1 MDIAGKTVAF
11 LGDSITEGVGASC
24 VENRF
29 TDVFARLTGGV
40 ALNYGVSATRI
51 ARQKV
56 VTEDLC
62 DRDFNMRVEEID
74 ASADVVVVF
83 GGTNDFGHGDAPI
96 GKFTDNTVYTFYGAL
111 HVLYRQLLER
121 FPEKDIIVLT
131 PLHRLSENVTINERG
146 IPCEPLKKY
155 VEAIREVVAS
165 PHVELAVHLF
175 ADLALATS
183 FLGVSLGLFDYL
195 ADMFQRKN
203 SVGGRLQS
211 GIITFL
217 PPLAFALFYPRG
229 FVMALGYAGVA
240 LAVLALIMP
249 ALLVMKS
256 RREHPQATW
265 RVAGGAPTL
274 WLVLLCGIGI
284 VAIQFS
290 IAAGLLPAVG

>member
-24 VENRF
+24 VENRY

-40 ALNYGVSATRI
+40 ALNYGISATRI

-62 DRDFNMRVEEID
+62 DRDFNMRVEEMD

-155 VEAIREVVAS
+155 VEAIREVAEYYSLPVLDLWKMSGMQPSVDVIREKYMPDGLHPSDLGA
-165 PHVELAVHLF
+165 AKI
-175 ADLALATS
+175 ADKLRD
-183 FLGVSLGLFDYL
+183 FLISL
-195 ADMFQRKN
+195 
-203 SVGGRLQS
+203 
-211 GIITFL
+211 
-217 PPLAFALFYPRG
+217 
-229 FVMALGYAGVA
+229 
-240 LAVLALIMP
+240 
-249 ALLVMKS
+249 
-256 RREHPQATW
+256 
-265 RVAGGAPTL
+265 
-274 WLVLLCGIGI
+274 
-284 VAIQFS
+284 
-290 IAAGLLPAVG
+290 

>member
-24 VENRF
+24 VENRY

-40 ALNYGVSATRI
+40 ALNYGISATRI

-155 VEAIREVVAS
+155 VEAIREVAEYYSLPVLDLWKMSGMQPSVDVIREKYMPDGLHPSDLGA
-165 PHVELAVHLF
+165 AKI
-175 ADLALATS
+175 ADKLRD
-183 FLGVSLGLFDYL
+183 FLISL
-195 ADMFQRKN
+195 
-203 SVGGRLQS
+203 
-211 GIITFL
+211 
-217 PPLAFALFYPRG
+217 
-229 FVMALGYAGVA
+229 
-240 LAVLALIMP
+240 
-249 ALLVMKS
+249 
-256 RREHPQATW
+256 
-265 RVAGGAPTL
+265 
-274 WLVLLCGIGI
+274 
-284 VAIQFS
+284 
-290 IAAGLLPAVG
+290 

>member
-155 VEAIREVVAS
+155 VEAIREVAEYYSLPVLDLWKMSGMQPSVDVIREKYMPDGLHPSDLGA
-165 PHVELAVHLF
+165 AKI
-175 ADLALATS
+175 ADKLRD
-183 FLGVSLGLFDYL
+183 FLISL
-195 ADMFQRKN
+195 
-203 SVGGRLQS
+203 
-211 GIITFL
+211 
-217 PPLAFALFYPRG
+217 
-229 FVMALGYAGVA
+229 
-240 LAVLALIMP
+240 
-249 ALLVMKS
+249 
-256 RREHPQATW
+256 
-265 RVAGGAPTL
+265 
-274 WLVLLCGIGI
+274 
-284 VAIQFS
+284 
-290 IAAGLLPAVG
+290 

>member
-1 MDIAGKTVAF
+1 RVFIIGSFIPLVAYIF
-11 LGDSITEGVGASC
+11 WQLATLGS
-24 VENRF
+24 
-29 TDVFARLTGGV
+29 
-40 ALNYGVSATRI
+40 
-51 ARQKV
+51 
-56 VTEDLC
+56 
-62 DRDFNMRVEEID
+62 ID
-74 ASADVVVVF
+74 APA
-83 GGTNDFGHGDAPI
+83 
-96 GKFTDNTVYTFYGAL
+96 FTAL
-111 HVLYRQLLER
+111 LANNAGLNGLL
-121 FPEKDIIVLT
+121 
-131 PLHRLSENVTINERG
+131 
-146 IPCEPLKKY
+146 
-155 VEAIREVVAS
+155 EAIREVVAS

-256 RREHPQATW
+256 RREQPQATW

>member
-62 DRDFNMRVEEID
+62 DRDFNMRVEEMD

-96 GKFTDNTVYTFYGAL
+96 GRFTDNTVYTFYGAL

-155 VEAIREVVAS
+155 VEAIREVAEYYSLPVLDLWKMSGMQPSVDVIREKYMPDGLHPSDLGA
-165 PHVELAVHLF
+165 AKI
-175 ADLALATS
+175 ADKLRD
-183 FLGVSLGLFDYL
+183 FLISL
-195 ADMFQRKN
+195 
-203 SVGGRLQS
+203 
-211 GIITFL
+211 
-217 PPLAFALFYPRG
+217 
-229 FVMALGYAGVA
+229 
-240 LAVLALIMP
+240 
-249 ALLVMKS
+249 
-256 RREHPQATW
+256 
-265 RVAGGAPTL
+265 
-274 WLVLLCGIGI
+274 
-284 VAIQFS
+284 
-290 IAAGLLPAVG
+290 

>member
-24 VENRF
+24 VENRY
-29 TDVFARLTGGV
+29 TDVFARLTGDV
-40 ALNYGVSATRI
+40 ALNYGISGTRI

-56 VTEDLC
+56 VTEDLF
-62 DRDFNMRVEEID
+62 DRDFNMRVEEMD

-155 VEAIREVVAS
+155 VEAIREVAEYYSLPVLDLWKMSGMQPSVDVIREKYMPDGLHPSDLGA
-165 PHVELAVHLF
+165 AKI
-175 ADLALATS
+175 ADKLRD
-183 FLGVSLGLFDYL
+183 FLISL
-195 ADMFQRKN
+195 
-203 SVGGRLQS
+203 
-211 GIITFL
+211 
-217 PPLAFALFYPRG
+217 
-229 FVMALGYAGVA
+229 
-240 LAVLALIMP
+240 
-249 ALLVMKS
+249 
-256 RREHPQATW
+256 
-265 RVAGGAPTL
+265 
-274 WLVLLCGIGI
+274 
-284 VAIQFS
+284 
-290 IAAGLLPAVG
+290 

>member
-62 DRDFNMRVEEID
+62 DRDFNMRVEEMD

-155 VEAIREVVAS
+155 VEAIREVAEYYSLPVLDLWKMSGMQPSVDVIREKYMPDGLHPSDLGA
-165 PHVELAVHLF
+165 AKI
-175 ADLALATS
+175 ADKLRD
-183 FLGVSLGLFDYL
+183 FLISL
-195 ADMFQRKN
+195 
-203 SVGGRLQS
+203 
-211 GIITFL
+211 
-217 PPLAFALFYPRG
+217 
-229 FVMALGYAGVA
+229 
-240 LAVLALIMP
+240 
-249 ALLVMKS
+249 
-256 RREHPQATW
+256 
-265 RVAGGAPTL
+265 
-274 WLVLLCGIGI
+274 
-284 VAIQFS
+284 
-290 IAAGLLPAVG
+290 

>member
-131 PLHRLSENVTINERG
+131 PLHRLSENVTINECG

-155 VEAIREVVAS
+155 VEAIREVAEYYSLPVLDLWKMSGMQPSVDVIREKYMPDGLHPSDLGA
-165 PHVELAVHLF
+165 AKI
-175 ADLALATS
+175 ADKLRD
-183 FLGVSLGLFDYL
+183 FLISL
-195 ADMFQRKN
+195 
-203 SVGGRLQS
+203 
-211 GIITFL
+211 
-217 PPLAFALFYPRG
+217 
-229 FVMALGYAGVA
+229 
-240 LAVLALIMP
+240 
-249 ALLVMKS
+249 
-256 RREHPQATW
+256 
-265 RVAGGAPTL
+265 
-274 WLVLLCGIGI
+274 
-284 VAIQFS
+284 
-290 IAAGLLPAVG
+290 

>member
-96 GKFTDNTVYTFYGAL
+96 GRFTDNTVYTFYGAL

-155 VEAIREVVAS
+155 VEAIREVAEYYSLPVLDLWKMSGMQPSVDVIREKYMPDGLHPSDLGA
-165 PHVELAVHLF
+165 AKI
-175 ADLALATS
+175 ADKLRD
-183 FLGVSLGLFDYL
+183 FLISL
-195 ADMFQRKN
+195 
-203 SVGGRLQS
+203 
-211 GIITFL
+211 
-217 PPLAFALFYPRG
+217 
-229 FVMALGYAGVA
+229 
-240 LAVLALIMP
+240 
-249 ALLVMKS
+249 
-256 RREHPQATW
+256 
-265 RVAGGAPTL
+265 
-274 WLVLLCGIGI
+274 
-284 VAIQFS
+284 
-290 IAAGLLPAVG
+290 

>member
-24 VENRF
+24 VENRY

-40 ALNYGVSATRI
+40 ALNYGISGTRI

-56 VTEDLC
+56 VTEDLF
-62 DRDFNMRVEEID
+62 DRDFNMRVEEMD

-155 VEAIREVVAS
+155 VEAIREVAEYYSLPVLDLWKMSGMQPSVDVIREKYMPDGLHPSDLGA
-165 PHVELAVHLF
+165 AKI
-175 ADLALATS
+175 ADKLRA
-183 FLGVSLGLFDYL
+183 FLISL
-195 ADMFQRKN
+195 
-203 SVGGRLQS
+203 
-211 GIITFL
+211 
-217 PPLAFALFYPRG
+217 
-229 FVMALGYAGVA
+229 
-240 LAVLALIMP
+240 
-249 ALLVMKS
+249 
-256 RREHPQATW
+256 
-265 RVAGGAPTL
+265 
-274 WLVLLCGIGI
+274 
-284 VAIQFS
+284 
-290 IAAGLLPAVG
+290 

>member
-40 ALNYGVSATRI
+40 ALNYGISATRI

-96 GKFTDNTVYTFYGAL
+96 GRFTDNTVYTFYGAL

-155 VEAIREVVAS
+155 VEAIREVAEYYSLPVLDLWKMSGMQPSVDVIREKYMPDGLHPSDLGA
-165 PHVELAVHLF
+165 AKI
-175 ADLALATS
+175 ADKLRD
-183 FLGVSLGLFDYL
+183 FLISL
-195 ADMFQRKN
+195 
-203 SVGGRLQS
+203 
-211 GIITFL
+211 
-217 PPLAFALFYPRG
+217 
-229 FVMALGYAGVA
+229 
-240 LAVLALIMP
+240 
-249 ALLVMKS
+249 
-256 RREHPQATW
+256 
-265 RVAGGAPTL
+265 
-274 WLVLLCGIGI
+274 
-284 VAIQFS
+284 
-290 IAAGLLPAVG
+290 

>member
-24 VENRF
+24 VENRY

-40 ALNYGVSATRI
+40 ALNYGISGTRI

-56 VTEDLC
+56 VTEDLF
-62 DRDFNMRVEEID
+62 DRDFNMRVEEMD

-131 PLHRLSENVTINERG
+131 PLHRLSENATINERG

-155 VEAIREVVAS
+155 VEAIREVAEYYSLPVLDLWKMSGMQPSVDVIREKYMPDGLHPSDLGA
-165 PHVELAVHLF
+165 AKI
-175 ADLALATS
+175 ADKLRD
-183 FLGVSLGLFDYL
+183 FLISL
-195 ADMFQRKN
+195 
-203 SVGGRLQS
+203 
-211 GIITFL
+211 
-217 PPLAFALFYPRG
+217 
-229 FVMALGYAGVA
+229 
-240 LAVLALIMP
+240 
-249 ALLVMKS
+249 
-256 RREHPQATW
+256 
-265 RVAGGAPTL
+265 
-274 WLVLLCGIGI
+274 
-284 VAIQFS
+284 
-290 IAAGLLPAVG
+290 